1 MKKILLGLGAIAM
14 LSGLTACGN
23 SATVTTAR
31 GGLVRGSF
39 EEANIAAKDFEPV
52 SLVFTEITVDSKSG
66 AFLSYDALL
75 KEARKVGGHAII
87 NVVIED
93 VVVCESS
100 AFSSDCKT
108 TRYGSALAI
117 KYKEGALAIEQRVS
131 RGGNGVGDGA
141 GYISDPN
148 ATEPPK
154 KFMGLF

>member
-1 MKKILLGLGAIAM
+1 MKKFLIGLGALAM
-14 LSGLTACGN
+14 LVGFSACGN
-23 SATVTTAR
+23 SKVTTAH

-39 EEANIAAKDFEPV
+39 EDVNIAAKDFEPV
-52 SLVFTEITVDSKSG
+52 SLVFTEITVDSNSG

-75 KEARKVGGHAII
+75 KEARKVGAHAIV

-117 KYKEGALAIEQRVS
+117 KYKEGVLSLEQRIS
-131 RGGNGVGDGA
+131 RGGHGGIDGA
-141 GYISDPN
+141 ADYK
-148 ATEPPK
+148 EEPK